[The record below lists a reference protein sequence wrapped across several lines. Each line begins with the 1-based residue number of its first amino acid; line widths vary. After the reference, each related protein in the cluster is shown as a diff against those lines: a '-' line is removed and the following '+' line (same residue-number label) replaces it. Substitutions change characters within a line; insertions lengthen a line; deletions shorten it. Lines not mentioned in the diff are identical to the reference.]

1 MANFNID
8 YLVVAGGGGGS
19 NELGGGGG
27 AGGYLT
33 NVGGTA
39 QSLQG
44 TITYT
49 VVVGDGGRGGVIGA
63 ARDSEN
69 TRGGDGD
76 NSSLSG
82 SGITTIT
89 STGGGGGGAFGA
101 NVVSGRNGGSGG
113 GAAALSGGGIGTAV
127 GLGNTPSTTPSQ
139 GNNGG
144 NSYQASGVYPGG
156 GGGGAGAVGGNYKTN
171 TSPYGGGNGGDG
183 LPNTITGASPTPYY
197 AGGGGGNGYGSQCDV
212 GYAGIGGNGGGGN
225 SGIGRDCAT
234 ANGSNGTNGL
244 GGGGGSATYDPA
256 TQSGGSGGSGVVI
269 IRYTTANV
277 DSYTTTGAA
286 PTKDTTTVAGQTIL
300 SFTTVGTGSIT
311 FTTPAPPFGGTKVT
325 TPVAGFESA
334 VDIGLKIPVGTN
346 SNLPTGVEGM
356 IRNDTDEDSG
366 GTDSTTA
373 ITFYNGTD
381 WKYFTSAVS
390 QDSPPIENFNTVL
403 YDGQSTDLSVTGV
416 GFQPDLVWVKCRDV
430 NNSHVVADSVR
441 GGDGTRQYVLF
452 PNLPNPQSSSNQIKT
467 IDDDGFTVFGNRNAT
482 NRSPQDY
489 VAWCF
494 KAGGLINK
502 AADFNG
508 SSSIIK
514 STALG
519 AAFRSQTT
527 LSISA
532 WFKTSQSTRLT
543 IASFSDTNNGSTDLW
558 LGSDSS
564 GDTISFRNVNNGVN
578 NLQFDNA
585 GGLSIRDGA
594 WHHVVFTADSS
605 GTRIYV
611 DGSELTVPTY
621 QNGFPTTTIE
631 MPTSLNQF
639 SIGAN
644 EDDTAPGGQWFLNGQ
659 INQVRVFT
667 SAVSASQVTELYN
680 ETKADNSVLNYP
692 AGANCITAYPLG
704 ENANSLNSAYNGTE
718 SNVTFGLP
726 GYLTRNNEGTI
737 ESTVSVNDTLGFSI
751 AKYTGNTTS
760 GATVGHGLSSTPEL
774 ILFKTL
780 ESGPGYA
787 GWAVQVA
794 SLGGD
799 KYLIL
804 NESQQAY
811 SGTGYFNDT
820 LADSDVITLGSFDVT
835 NDGTDIIAYSF
846 ASKPGFSKVG
856 TYTGNGGNNPVDVG
870 FEPAFVMIKN
880 TTSSASWAMFDN
892 KRTTANPSTSALYA
906 NEAIIEEDLQL
917 YFEFTSTGF
926 KNLQSSN
933 TLNTSSSIYIYLAFA
948 K

>member
-1 MANFNID
+1 MAI
-8 YLVVAGGGGGS
+8 
-19 NELGGGGG
+19 
-27 AGGYLT
+27 
-33 NVGGTA
+33 
-39 QSLQG
+39 
-44 TITYT
+44 
-49 VVVGDGGRGGVIGA
+49 
-63 ARDSEN
+63 
-69 TRGGDGD
+69 
-76 NSSLSG
+76 
-82 SGITTIT
+82 
-89 STGGGGGGAFGA
+89 
-101 NVVSGRNGGSGG
+101 
-113 GAAALSGGGIGTAV
+113 
-127 GLGNTPSTTPSQ
+127 
-139 GNNGG
+139 
-144 NSYQASGVYPGG
+144 
-156 GGGGAGAVGGNYKTN
+156 
-171 TSPYGGGNGGDG
+171 
-183 LPNTITGASPTPYY
+183 
-197 AGGGGGNGYGSQCDV
+197 
-212 GYAGIGGNGGGGN
+212 
-225 SGIGRDCAT
+225 
-234 ANGSNGTNGL
+234 
-244 GGGGGSATYDPA
+244 
-256 TQSGGSGGSGVVI
+256 
-269 IRYTTANV
+269 
-277 DSYTTTGAA
+277 
-286 PTKDTTTVAGQTIL
+286 
-300 SFTTVGTGSIT
+300 
-311 FTTPAPPFGGTKVT
+311 TKVT
-325 TPVAGFESA
+325 TPVTGFESN
-334 VDIGLKIPVGTN
+334 VDIGLKIPVGIN
-346 SNLPTGVEGM
+346 SNVPIGVEGM

-366 GTDSTTA
+366 GTNSTTA
-373 ITFYNGTD
+373 ITYFNGTD

-390 QDSPPIENFNTVL
+390 QDSPPIENFNTAL
-403 YDGQSTDLSVTGV
+403 YTGDGSASGQPITSV
-416 GFQPDLVWVKCRDV
+416 GFQPDLVWIKTI
-430 NNSHVVADSVR
+430 NQATKHLLTDSVR
-441 GGDGTRQYVLF
+441 GVNSQIF
-452 PNLPNPQSSSNQIKT
+452 SNSISSEQDYDEFDSFDST
-467 IDDDGFTVFGNRNAT
+467 GFTVSRNTGADYFNQST
-482 NRSPQDY
+482 IKY

-585 GGLSIRDGA
+585 RGSSIRDGA

-611 DGSELTVPTY
+611 DGSELTGFTY

-644 EDDTAPGGQWFLNGQ
+644 QDSSAIGGQWFFNGQ

>member
-1 MANFNID
+1 MAI
-8 YLVVAGGGGGS
+8 
-19 NELGGGGG
+19 
-27 AGGYLT
+27 
-33 NVGGTA
+33 
-39 QSLQG
+39 
-44 TITYT
+44 
-49 VVVGDGGRGGVIGA
+49 
-63 ARDSEN
+63 
-69 TRGGDGD
+69 
-76 NSSLSG
+76 
-82 SGITTIT
+82 
-89 STGGGGGGAFGA
+89 
-101 NVVSGRNGGSGG
+101 
-113 GAAALSGGGIGTAV
+113 
-127 GLGNTPSTTPSQ
+127 
-139 GNNGG
+139 
-144 NSYQASGVYPGG
+144 
-156 GGGGAGAVGGNYKTN
+156 
-171 TSPYGGGNGGDG
+171 
-183 LPNTITGASPTPYY
+183 
-197 AGGGGGNGYGSQCDV
+197 
-212 GYAGIGGNGGGGN
+212 
-225 SGIGRDCAT
+225 
-234 ANGSNGTNGL
+234 
-244 GGGGGSATYDPA
+244 
-256 TQSGGSGGSGVVI
+256 
-269 IRYTTANV
+269 
-277 DSYTTTGAA
+277 
-286 PTKDTTTVAGQTIL
+286 
-300 SFTTVGTGSIT
+300 
-311 FTTPAPPFGGTKVT
+311 TKVT
-325 TPVAGFESA
+325 TPVTGFESA

-346 SNLPTGVEGM
+346 SNVPTGAEGM
-356 IRNDTDEDSG
+356 IRNDTDENSG
-366 GTDSTTA
+366 GSGSTTA
-373 ITFYNGTD
+373 ITHYNGSD
-381 WKYFTSAVS
+381 WRYFSSTVS
-390 QDSPPIENFNTVL
+390 TTPSENFNTVL
-403 YDGQSTDLSVTGV
+403 YTGNGSTQTFNVGTV
-416 GFQPDLVWVKCRDV
+416 GFQPDLVWLKQRTGS
-430 NNSHVVADSVR
+430 NANHLVADTVR
-441 GGDGTRQYVLF
+441 GPWKIIN
-452 PNLPNPQSSSNQIKT
+452 PNLAFQTVDRTSVDKT
-467 IDDDGFTVFGNRNAT
+467 ITSFANGFTVKDTANGDYECNGTNGGTYSGNGT
-482 NRSPQDY
+482 Y
-489 VAWCF
+489 VAWCL
-494 KAGGLINK
+494 KADGLANRS
-502 AADFNG
+502 ADFNG

-519 AAFRSQTT
+519 IAFRSQTT

-543 IASFSDTNNGSTDLW
+543 IASFSNTTVGSTDLW
-558 LGSDSS
+558 LGSSTS
-564 GDTISFRNVNNGVN
+564 GDTISFRNVNNGTN
-578 NLQFDNA
+578 SLQFNNA
-585 GGLSIRDGA
+585 GGLSVRDGN

-611 DGSELTVPTY
+611 DDSELTGFTY
-621 QNGFPTTTIE
+621 QFGDEFTPIV

-644 EDDTAPGGQWFLNGQ
+644 QDISAPGGQWFLNGQ

-704 ENANSLNSAYNGTE
+704 ENANSLNSVYNGTE

>member
-33 NVGGTA
+33 NIGGTA

-63 ARDSEN
+63 TRDSEN

-82 SGITTIT
+82 SNITTIT
-89 STGGGGGGAFGA
+89 STGGGGGGAYGP
-101 NVVSGRNGGSGG
+101 NVIYGRNGGSGG
-113 GAAALSGGGIGTAV
+113 GAAALNAGGVGTTV

-144 NSYQASGVYPGG
+144 NSYKANGVYPGG
-156 GGGGAGAVGGNYKTN
+156 GGGGAGAVGGNYSGST
-171 TSPYGGGNGGDG
+171 GGAGGDG

-197 AGGGGGNGYGSQCDV
+197 AGGGGGNGYGSSCGV
-212 GYAGIGGNGGGGN
+212 GVAGVGGSGGGGN

-244 GGGGGSATYDPA
+244 GGGGGAATYAPA

-269 IRYTTANV
+269 LRYTTADV
-277 DSYTTTGAA
+277 TSYAATGTA
-286 PTKDTTTVAGQTIL
+286 PTEDTTTVAGQTIL

-311 FTTPAPPFGGTKVT
+311 FTTPALPFGGTKVT
-325 TPVAGFESA
+325 TPVTGFESP

-346 SNLPTGVEGM
+346 SNLPTGAEGM

-403 YDGQSTDLSVTGV
+403 YTGDGSASGQPITSV
-416 GFQPDLVWVKCRDV
+416 GFQPDLVWIKTI
-430 NNSHVVADSVR
+430 NQATKHLLTDSVR
-441 GGDGTRQYVLF
+441 GVNSQIF
-452 PNLPNPQSSSNQIKT
+452 SNSISSEQDYDEFDSFDST
-467 IDDDGFTVFGNRNAT
+467 GFTVSRNTGADYFNQST
-482 NRSPQDY
+482 IKY

-494 KAGGLINK
+494 KAGG
-502 AADFNG
+502 AAVANTNG
-508 SSSIIK
+508 SIN
-514 STALG
+514 
-519 AAFRSQTT
+519 SQ
-527 LSISA
+527 
-532 WFKTSQSTRLT
+532 
-543 IASFSDTNNGSTDLW
+543 
-558 LGSDSS
+558 
-564 GDTISFRNVNNGVN
+564 
-578 NLQFDNA
+578 
-585 GGLSIRDGA
+585 
-594 WHHVVFTADSS
+594 
-605 GTRIYV
+605 
-611 DGSELTVPTY
+611 
-621 QNGFPTTTIE
+621 
-631 MPTSLNQF
+631 
-639 SIGAN
+639 
-644 EDDTAPGGQWFLNGQ
+644 
-659 INQVRVFT
+659 
-667 SAVSASQVTELYN
+667 
-680 ETKADNSVLNYP
+680 
-692 AGANCITAYPLG
+692 
-704 ENANSLNSAYNGTE
+704 
-718 SNVTFGLP
+718 
-726 GYLTRNNEGTI
+726 
-737 ESTVSVNDTLGFSI
+737 VSVNDTLGFSI